1 MYLYPAPTTVRMVR
15 SYQPEPARS
24 RPISEAKQAWA
35 GVVVWWGTTCEGPVS
50 NLFVVW
56 TRPSATLCCAPALPL
71 AGSFAAAAACTR
83 LFQPIYTYL
92 HLSTPIYTH
101 LHPSTPHLPPTYP
114 HLTAPRNFASAQ
126 PRHLSSALLPH
137 ARARRPPHLT
147 SKLASCSLSHQPHHR
162 RSPQGT

>member
-1 MYLYPAPTTVRMVR
+1 MTSPSEPSTAKSSCTQPVAPSWLKQWFKSGFAAGSCMIR
-15 SYQPEPARS
+15 SYQPENARS

-92 HLSTPIYTH
+92 HLSTGLGGSEFGLRVGLFSDYMVHGICIYSNRTV
-101 LHPSTPHLPPTYP
+101 
-114 HLTAPRNFASAQ
+114 TAPNILILQRFKAN
-126 PRHLSSALLPH
+126 
-137 ARARRPPHLT
+137 
-147 SKLASCSLSHQPHHR
+147 
-162 RSPQGT
+162 